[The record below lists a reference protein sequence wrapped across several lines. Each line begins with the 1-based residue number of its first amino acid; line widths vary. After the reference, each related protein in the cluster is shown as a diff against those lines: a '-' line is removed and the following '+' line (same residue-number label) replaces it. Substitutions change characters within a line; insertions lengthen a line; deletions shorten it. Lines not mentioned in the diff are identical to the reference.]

1 MSEPNILG
9 VDKIAG
15 DAGRTGILQFHVPEP
30 HGRGLCNHETQA
42 ESNRA
47 PLPAS
52 EHAAFVGG
60 VRCGTPRP
68 EQRDRFH
75 SILQAPQMNIC
86 QPAIHLVSEKQ
97 IEHDVAMIH
106 APNGAVG
113 VQLDADPR
121 RAGDAMRAVH
131 EAGSV
136 RLILG
141 GRAIKGKDHLRGKF
155 ADHGFA
161 LAKGG

>member
-1 MSEPNILG
+1 MSEHNILG
-9 VDKIAG
+9 VDEIAG
-15 DAGRTGILQFHVPEP
+15 DAGRTGILQFHLPEP
-30 HGRGLCNHETQA
+30 RGRGPCKHKTQA
-42 ESNRA
+42 EINGA

-60 VRCGTPRP
+60 VRCRTTRP

-75 SILQAPQMNIC
+75 SILKAAQMNIC
-86 QPAIHLVSEKQ
+86 QPALHLVSEKQ

-106 APNGAVG
+106 APDGAVG
-113 VQLDADPR
+113 VQLDADSR

-141 GRAIKGKDHLRGKF
+141 GRATKGKDDLRGKF